1 MLENWLRPLNIGNII
16 ETPLDSGNFGEKIKR
31 YETEMPSLQAV
42 RLAIVGIGD
51 ESADA
56 VRRVLY
62 RLSFPFG
69 KLAAAD
75 LGNLRKPD
83 SAFVLPLL
91 QELMDSKICPII
103 IGNVPKLAQ
112 VQFKAHFACQPS
124 VSLVAVDERVPFH
137 PRLGELDGHYL
148 NPVMNGK
155 TRPFHFGVVGCQ
167 SHFVDD
173 ETFQA
178 LESIS
183 ADTVRLGKAR
193 ANLFE
198 IEPVMRD
205 ADMAC
210 FHLAALKSAEAPGVV
225 NPSPSGFTCEEAC
238 QLSRYAGMNDKLT
251 SIGFYGFEH
260 DLDEYGRSAQ
270 VMSQLVWYFFDGFS
284 NRKNDF
290 PASMDGLTEYIVDF
304 KGHDH
309 PFTFWKSNKTGRW
322 WIQVPVK
329 PKKKHQ
335 RHRLIPCSY
344 NDYLMASKGEL
355 PDRISTAFG
364 RFA

>member
-1 MLENWLRPLNIGNII
+1 MLENWLRPLNLENIV
-16 ETPLDSGNFGEKIKR
+16 ETPLDSAHFGGKIKR
-31 YETEMPSLQAV
+31 YETEVPPLQSV
-42 RLAIVGIGD
+42 KLAIVGIGN
-51 ESADA
+51 EAADA
-56 VRRVLY
+56 VRKQLY

-69 KLAAAD
+69 KLEAAD

-83 SAFVLPLL
+83 NSFVLPLL
-91 QELMDSKICPII
+91 QELMDSKICPVI
-103 IGNVPKLAQ
+103 IGNMPKLAQ

-124 VSLVAVDERVPFH
+124 VNLVAVDERVPFH
-137 PRLGELDGHYL
+137 PRLSELDGHYL
-148 NPVMNGK
+148 NPVLNGK
-155 TRPFHFGVVGCQ
+155 TLPFHFGIVGCQ

-178 LESIS
+178 LENMS

-193 ANLFE
+193 ANFTE

-210 FHLAALKSAEAPGVV
+210 FNLAALKSAEAPGVI

-251 SIGFYGFEH
+251 SVGFYGFEP
-260 DLDEYGRSAQ
+260 DLDEYGRTAQ
-270 VMSQLVWYFFDGFS
+270 VQAQLIWYFFDGFS
-284 NRKNDF
+284 SRWGDF

-309 PFTFWKSNKTGRW
+309 PFTFWKSNRTGRW
-322 WIQVPVK
+322 WVQVPVK
-329 PKKKHQ
+329 TKKKHQ

-344 NDYLMASKGEL
+344 NDYLQASKGEL
-355 PDRISTAFG
+355 PDRLSLAFS